1 MTFKKLL
8 EDSFIVLMSQAKVG
22 KMLNAKSNVFNLSL
36 GLDANTEQ
44 NIPHVD
50 NKTYADL
57 TDNVQ

>member
-22 KMLNAKSNVFNLSL
+22 KMLNAKSNVPNLSL

-50 NKTYADL
+50 NKTNADL